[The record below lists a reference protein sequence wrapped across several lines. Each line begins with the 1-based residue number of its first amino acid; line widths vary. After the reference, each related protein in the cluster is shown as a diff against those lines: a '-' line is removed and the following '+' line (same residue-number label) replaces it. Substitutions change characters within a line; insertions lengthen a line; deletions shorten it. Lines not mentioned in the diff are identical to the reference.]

1 MEEWKIIGSFPNY
14 EASNL
19 GNVRH
24 IKRKINRKVYPLD
37 FIKGYKVIGITY
49 MGKKYTKKVARL
61 IWEAFNDKPC
71 DMTIDHIDRDAT
83 NNKIENL
90 RCVSCKENS
99 KNKGPQPRVNKYQ
112 FNNEDKKTIITKME
126 SKEWTVWD
134 VMKKYHVPMSY
145 IYSVIRRGSWKK
157 YVNESGTI

>member
-1 MEEWKIIGSFPNY
+1 MEEWRIIGSFPNY

-24 IKRKINRKVYPLD
+24 IKRQKNRKTYPLD
-37 FIKGYKVIGITY
+37 LSRGYGVVGITY

-90 RCVSCKENS
+90 RCISCKENA
-99 KNKGPQPRVNKYQ
+99 NHRLAQDKGNKYN
-112 FNNEDKKTIITKME
+112 FTNEDKTEIITKITK
-126 SKEWTVWD
+126 KELSVWE
-134 VMKKYHVPMSY
+134 VMKKYNVPMNY
-145 IYSVIRRGSWKK
+145 IYTIIKRGTWKK
-157 YVNESGTI
+157 YINESGTI